1 MAISTINFVFLI
13 QSISEYKS
21 KLEKNNNS
29 IALFSNVFESSPIPI
44 CVVNQELDLKETNFS
59 FQELFQVDVRI
70 SSLLQLLSKEDIAFV
85 QNTVDQVYITND
97 SVEIDYALNANEQ
110 AETLFNIQAFSVS
123 SDAESLVTLMFKD
136 VSERRQ
142 NQQLAAY
149 QEALDKMNVELDQFV
164 YKTAH
169 DLRAPLT
176 NLIGLIGLMRNET
189 SLEVLSTC
197 FNLQETSFKKMD
209 DFIQKI
215 TAYTKN
221 TRLPIS
227 VTKINFNRLID
238 SVINELIYYDKS
250 EFVHKSVVIQEGI
263 EFYSDVE
270 RLEIIL
276 RNLLA
281 NAIKFSNTN
290 HAIAEINIKIS
301 KTPNGCKIELID
313 NGLGIPQSIQH
324 KVFGMF
330 YRGHASADGSGI
342 GLYIVKE
349 TTAKLGGT
357 IDLESEENK
366 FTKIILNL
374 PSIPK

>member
-1 MAISTINFVFLI
+1 MFLI